1 MQDSTQDLS
10 GTAGLLASY
19 DYVDSAVNAIGELR
33 AAGLKKITAYMP
45 YPDHHIEEALGY
57 DQSPVRV
64 WALAGGLCGAAGG
77 FAFTSFTSMD
87 WPLVTGGKPILSIPA
102 YVIISFEMMV
112 LFGVLA
118 TVIGFFIN
126 SRLPYIKPMVVYDP
140 EFSAGKFGVYVT
152 VAADRLDQAR
162 GILKGQDPSELRE
175 DPLGVVPAPSGFG
188 PGSEPRE
195 DPVGVAA
202 GSAGF
207 DSESELREDL
217 VGVAA
222 GSAGFDSES
231 ELREDLV
238 GVAVASSGFDSGS
251 DSGYEARSMLLE
263 NLKIFAVVIGTLA
276 TFTLVANSIPQVQ
289 SEVPVDLSF
298 GANVSAEELTS
309 SGEALFTGAG
319 GCLACHGLGTR
330 APNLVTDHAGTG
342 TIGVRCV
349 NRVPGEECK
358 AYLYASMVDPS
369 AYLVEGFEPIMPD
382 MRRSLSNAQI
392 WALVAY
398 LESVGGVVTVTGADI
413 GASDDGSSVAA
424 APATASA
431 DPLEIMRANA
441 CLGCHLFNEEGA
453 PMGPAFDGI
462 GARVD
467 ADYIRESIL
476 DPAAGASEGFEA
488 FLGAMPPIFGNQ
500 LTGSQLE
507 AVVQFLVS
515 QR

>member
-1 MQDSTQDLS
+1 MQDSTV
-10 GTAGLLASY
+10 GILASFE
-19 DYVDSAVNAIGELR
+19 YVDSAVNAIGELR

-45 YPDHHIEEALGY
+45 YPEAQIEEALGY

-77 FAFTSFTSMD
+77 FALTSFTSMD

-112 LFGVLA
+112 LFGVLS
-118 TVIGFFIN
+118 TVIGLFIN
-126 SRLPYIKPMVVYDP
+126 SRLPYVKPMVVYDP

-152 VAADRLDQAR
+152 VAADGLDRAR
-162 GILKGQDPSELRE
+162 GILKGQDPAEI
-175 DPLGVVPAPSGFG
+175 
-188 PGSEPRE
+188 RE
-195 DPVGVAA
+195 DPVGVAHA
-202 GSAGF
+202 PPGIDLGPEIQEEPVGVAPPGFELGSAIP
-207 DSESELREDL
+207 EDL
-217 VGVAA
+217 VEGAHTPPGFEL
-222 GSAGFDSES
+222 GSEI
-231 ELREDLV
+231 REDPV
-238 GVAVASSGFDSGS
+238 GVAHALSGS
-251 DSGYEARSMLLE
+251 DSGYESRSMLLE

-298 GANVSAEELTS
+298 GANVSADELMS
-309 SGEALFTGAG
+309 SGETLFTGAG

-330 APNLVTDHAGTG
+330 APNLLTDHAGTG
-342 TIGVRCV
+342 TIGVRCT
-349 NRVPGEECK
+349 NRVPGEDCK
-358 AYLYASMVDPS
+358 AYLYSSMVDPG
-369 AYLVEGFEPIMPD
+369 AYLVEDFEPIMPD
-382 MRRSLSNAQI
+382 MRRSLSNQQI

-398 LESVGGVVTVTGADI
+398 LQSVGGVVTVTGADI
-413 GASDDGSSVAA
+413 GVGDDGSSVAGA
-424 APATASA
+424 PTAGAPATASA
-431 DPLEIMRANA
+431 DPVEIMRANA
-441 CLGCHLFNEEGA
+441 CLGCHVLAGEGTE
-453 PMGPAFDGI
+453 MGPPFDGM

-476 DPAAGASEGFEA
+476 EPAAGASEGFET
-488 FLGAMPPIFGNQ
+488 FLGAMPPIFGSQ

>member
-1 MQDSTQDLS
+1 MQDSTQDL
-10 GTAGLLASY
+10 GLLASF

-64 WALAGGLCGAAGG
+64 WALAGGLLGAAGG
-77 FAFTSFTSMD
+77 FALTSFTSMD

-126 SRLPYIKPMVVYDP
+126 SRLPFVKPMVVYDP

-162 GILKGQDPSELRE
+162 GILNGQDPSELRE
-175 DPLGVVPAPSGFG
+175 DPLEVAPALPGFD
-188 PGSEPRE
+188 PGSEIREDPVGVAHASSGFDSGSEIRE

-202 GSAGF
+202 
-207 DSESELREDL
+207 
-217 VGVAA
+217 
-222 GSAGFDSES
+222 
-231 ELREDLV
+231 
-238 GVAVASSGFDSGS
+238 ASSGFDSGS
-251 DSGYEARSMLLE
+251 ESRSMLVE

-298 GANVSAEELTS
+298 DANVSADELMS
-309 SGEALFTGAG
+309 SGETLFTGAG

-330 APNLVTDHAGTG
+330 APNLLTDHAGTG
-342 TIGVRCV
+342 TIGVRCA

-358 AYLYASMVDPS
+358 AYLYSSMVDPG

-398 LESVGGVVTVTGADI
+398 LQSVGGEVTVTGADI
-413 GASDDGSSVAA
+413 GAGDGGSSVAAAAPGATAA
-424 APATASA
+424 APATAST
-431 DPLEIMRANA
+431 DPVEIMRASA
-441 CLGCHLFNEEGA
+441 CLGCHLFNGQGTE
-453 PMGPAFDGI
+453 MGPTFDGI

-476 DPAAGASEGFEA
+476 DPGAGASEGFEV

-500 LTGSQLE
+500 LTASQLE

>member
-1 MQDSTQDLS
+1 MQDSTQHLS

-64 WALAGGLCGAAGG
+64 WTLAGGLCGAAGG
-77 FAFTSFTSMD
+77 FALTSFTSMD

-126 SRLPYIKPMVVYDP
+126 SRLPFVKPMVVYDP

-162 GILKGQDPSELRE
+162 GILNGQDPSELRE
-175 DPLGVVPAPSGFG
+175 DPLEVAPALPGFD
-188 PGSEPRE
+188 PGSELRE
-195 DPVGVAA
+195 DPVGVAP
-202 GSAGF
+202 
-207 DSESELREDL
+207 
-217 VGVAA
+217 
-222 GSAGFDSES
+222 
-231 ELREDLV
+231 
-238 GVAVASSGFDSGS
+238 ASSGFDAGS
-251 DSGYEARSMLLE
+251 DSGYESRSMLVE

-298 GANVSAEELTS
+298 GANVSADELMS
-309 SGEALFTGAG
+309 SGETLFTGAG

-330 APNLVTDHAGTG
+330 APNLLIDHAGTG
-342 TIGVRCV
+342 TIGVRCA

-358 AYLYASMVDPS
+358 AYLYSSMVNPN

-398 LESVGGVVTVTGADI
+398 LQSVGGEVTVTGADI
-413 GASDDGSSVAA
+413 GAGDDGSSVAA
-424 APATASA
+424 AAATAST
-431 DPLEIMRANA
+431 DPVEIMRASA
-441 CLGCHLFNEEGA
+441 CLGCHLFNGEGTE
-453 PMGPAFDGI
+453 MGPAFDGM

-476 DPAAGASEGFEA
+476 DPGAGASEGFEV
-488 FLGAMPPIFGNQ
+488 FLGAMPPIFGDQ
-500 LTGSQLE
+500 LTASQLE

>member
-19 DYVDSAVNAIGELR
+19 EYVDSAVNAIGELR

-45 YPDHHIEEALGY
+45 YPDDHIEEALGY

-64 WALAGGLCGAAGG
+64 WALAGGLLGAAGG
-77 FAFTSFTSMD
+77 FALTSFTSMD

-112 LFGVLA
+112 LFGVLS

-162 GILKGQDPSELRE
+162 GILKGQDPFEL
-175 DPLGVVPAPSGFG
+175 
-188 PGSEPRE
+188 RE
-195 DPVGVAA
+195 DPVGV
-202 GSAGF
+202 
-207 DSESELREDL
+207 
-217 VGVAA
+217 VPV
-222 GSAGFDSES
+222 
-231 ELREDLV
+231 
-238 GVAVASSGFDSGS
+238 SSGFDSGF
-251 DSGYEARSMLLE
+251 DSGSEARAMLAE
-263 NLKIFAVVIGTLA
+263 NLKIVAVVIGTLA
-276 TFTLVANSIPQVQ
+276 VFTLVANSIPQVQ
-289 SEVPVDLSF
+289 SEVPVALSF

-309 SGEALFTGAG
+309 SGEALFNGAG
-319 GCLACHGLGTR
+319 GCLACHGLGER
-330 APNLVTDHAGTG
+330 APNLLTDHDRTG
-342 TIGVRCV
+342 TIGVRCA
-349 NRVPGEECK
+349 NRVAAEDCK
-358 AYLYASMVDPS
+358 TYVYSSMVDPG

-382 MRRSLSNAQI
+382 VRSQLSNAQI

-398 LESVGGVVTVTGADI
+398 LQSVGGEVTVTGADI
-413 GASDDGSSVAA
+413 MATDDGSGTAA
-424 APATASA
+424 PTAGAPATASA

-441 CLGCHLFNEEGA
+441 CLVCHLFNGEGEVTQI
-453 PMGPAFDGI
+453 GPPFDGI

-476 DPAAGASEGFEA
+476 DPAAGTSEGFEEVS
-488 FLGAMPPIFGNQ
+488 GAMPPIFGNQ
-500 LTGSQLE
+500 LTASQLE
-507 AVVQFLVS
+507 AVVQFLIS

>member
-1 MQDSTQDLS
+1 MQHSTQDLT

-77 FAFTSFTSMD
+77 FALTSFTSMD

-126 SRLPYIKPMVVYDP
+126 SRLPFVKPMVVYDP

-175 DPLGVVPAPSGFG
+175 DPLGVAHAPPGFEL
-188 PGSEPRE
+188 GSAIQE
-195 DPVGVAA
+195 DPVGVAHA
-202 GSAGF
+202 
-207 DSESELREDL
+207 L
-217 VGVAA
+217 
-222 GSAGFDSES
+222 
-231 ELREDLV
+231 
-238 GVAVASSGFDSGS
+238 SGS
-251 DSGYEARSMLLE
+251 DSGSEARSMLLE

-298 GANVSAEELTS
+298 GANVSADELMS
-309 SGEALFTGAG
+309 SGETLFTGAG

-330 APNLVTDHAGTG
+330 APNLLSDHAGTG
-342 TIGVRCV
+342 TIGVRCT
-349 NRVPGEECK
+349 NRVPGEDCK
-358 AYLYASMVDPS
+358 AYLYSSMVDPG
-369 AYLVEGFEPIMPD
+369 AYLVEDFEPIMPD
-382 MRRSLSNAQI
+382 VRRSLSNAQI

-398 LESVGGVVTVTGADI
+398 LQSVGGEVTVTGADI
-413 GASDDGSSVAA
+413 GASDDGSSATATAA
-424 APATASA
+424 APATAST
-431 DPLEIMRANA
+431 DPVEIMRASA
-441 CLGCHLFNEEGA
+441 CLGCHVFNGEGTE
-453 PMGPAFDGI
+453 MGPAFDGM

-467 ADYIRESIL
+467 ADYIRASIL
-476 DPAAGASEGFEA
+476 DPGAGAAEGFET
-488 FLGAMPPIFGNQ
+488 FLGAMPPIFGSQ
-500 LTGSQLE
+500 LTASQLE
-507 AVVQFLVS
+507 TVVQFLVN

>member
-1 MQDSTQDLS
+1 MQDSTQNLS

-33 AAGLKKITAYMP
+33 AGGLKKITAYMP

-64 WALAGGLCGAAGG
+64 WTLAGGLCGAAGG
-77 FAFTSFTSMD
+77 FALTSFTSMD

-126 SRLPYIKPMVVYDP
+126 SRLPFVKPMVVYDP

-162 GILKGQDPSELRE
+162 GILNGQDPSELRE
-175 DPLGVVPAPSGFG
+175 DPLEVAPALP
-188 PGSEPRE
+188 
-195 DPVGVAA
+195 
-202 GSAGF
+202 
-207 DSESELREDL
+207 
-217 VGVAA
+217 
-222 GSAGFDSES
+222 
-231 ELREDLV
+231 
-238 GVAVASSGFDSGS
+238 GFDSGS
-251 DSGYEARSMLLE
+251 DSGYESRSMLVE

-298 GANVSAEELTS
+298 GANVSADELMS
-309 SGEALFTGAG
+309 SGETLFTGAG

-330 APNLVTDHAGTG
+330 APSLLTDHAGTG
-342 TIGVRCV
+342 TIGVRCA

-358 AYLYASMVDPS
+358 AYLYSSMVDPG

-398 LESVGGVVTVTGADI
+398 LQSVGGEVTVTGADI
-413 GASDDGSSVAA
+413 GAGDGGSSVAA
-424 APATASA
+424 AAATAST
-431 DPLEIMRANA
+431 DPVEIMRANA
-441 CLGCHLFNEEGA
+441 CLVCHLFNGEGEVTQI
-453 PMGPAFDGI
+453 GPPFDGI

-476 DPAAGASEGFEA
+476 DPAAGTSEGFEEVVD
-488 FLGAMPPIFGNQ
+488 AMPPIFGDQ
-500 LTGSQLE
+500 LTASQLE

>member
-1 MQDSTQDLS
+1 MQHSTQDLT

-77 FAFTSFTSMD
+77 FALTSFTSMD

-112 LFGVLA
+112 LFGVLS

-126 SRLPYIKPMVVYDP
+126 SRLPFVKPMVVYDP
-140 EFSAGKFGVYVT
+140 EFSAGRFGVYVT
-152 VAADRLDQAR
+152 VAVDRLDRAR
-162 GILKGQDPSELRE
+162 GILQGQDPAEI
-175 DPLGVVPAPSGFG
+175 
-188 PGSEPRE
+188 RE
-195 DPVGVAA
+195 DPVGVAHPPSGFDA
-202 GSAGF
+202 GSEA
-207 DSESELREDL
+207 REHP
-217 VGVAA
+217 VGVAP
-222 GSAGFDSES
+222 
-231 ELREDLV
+231 
-238 GVAVASSGFDSGS
+238 ASSGFDSES
-251 DSGYEARSMLLE
+251 DSRYEARAMMVE

-289 SEVPVDLSF
+289 SEVPVALSF
-298 GANVSAEELTS
+298 GANVSAEELMS
-309 SGEALFTGAG
+309 SGETLFTGAG

-330 APNLVTDHAGTG
+330 APNLLTDHSGTG
-342 TIGVRCV
+342 TIGVRCA
-349 NRVPGEECK
+349 NRVPSEECK
-358 AYLYASMVDPS
+358 AYLYSSMVDPN

-382 MRRSLSNAQI
+382 MRRSLSNTQI

-398 LESVGGVVTVTGADI
+398 LQSVGGEVTVTGADI
-413 GASDDGSSVAA
+413 GAGDDGSSAA
-424 APATASA
+424 AAATAST
-431 DPLEIMRANA
+431 DPVEIMRASA
-441 CLGCHLFNEEGA
+441 CLGCHLFNGEGTE
-453 PMGPAFDGI
+453 MGPAFDGM

-476 DPAAGASEGFEA
+476 DPAAGASEGFEE
-488 FLGAMPPIFGNQ
+488 FLGAMPPIFSDQ
-500 LTGSQLE
+500 LTAGQLE